1 MPRATDVRCPCVC
14 ADSLSVRVDSLS
26 VLSTPTPHPLSRSLA
41 GWYISY
47 QNSAEE
53 ERVQAR
59 GVVWESLQ
67 LIDLVTACRLCPARA
82 TRWLYRT
89 LLPFCFVGPRS
100 QPTPRQRERAFEQLG
115 RVASE
120 DVPATDDPNLTDAQ
134 ARKLHQATRVQSCRP
149 GRPSRRS
156 CAALSVGVG
165 QWFAS

>member
-1 MPRATDVRCPCVC
+1 MARRSSSRDAALELPGNQGSVQAGTTLSFERAGRWKSSREIKVRLCAEGDRRPMSPR
-14 ADSLSVRVDSLS
+14 LGGFSVRSCGILCPFS
-26 VLSTPTPHPLSRSLA
+26 PPQHPTPLSRSLA

-100 QPTPRQRERAFEQLG
+100 HAH
-115 RVASE
+115 S
-120 DVPATDDPNLTDAQ
+120 PAT
-134 ARKLHQATRVQSCRP
+134 
-149 GRPSRRS
+149 
-156 CAALSVGVG
+156 
-165 QWFAS
+165 